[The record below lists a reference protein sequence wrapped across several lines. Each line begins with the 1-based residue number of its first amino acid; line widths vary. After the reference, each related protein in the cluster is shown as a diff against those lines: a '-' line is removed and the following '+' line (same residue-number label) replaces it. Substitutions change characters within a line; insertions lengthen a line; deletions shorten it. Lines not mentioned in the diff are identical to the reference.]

1 MPSVHGDLEGATGRK
16 VGRPLIHDAS
26 RQRHADWRNGASEMD
41 ERNSGAL
48 TRLIGGQI
56 IITDGQY
63 HACVTRCHEMSDERG
78 VKVQPSRMSEWSRFI
93 ITLPRFVVTLCTIV
107 AMTMRN
113 IDAFNSSSPC
123 RAPCPLG
130 ALLAKREGK
139 GGWWTILISS
149 RHNSPANP
157 LPPPPARFT

>member
-1 MPSVHGDLEGATGRK
+1 MPSVYGDLKGATGRK
-16 VGRPLIHDAS
+16 VGRPLIDDAS
-26 RQRHADWRNGASEMD
+26 RQRHAEWRNGASEMD

-78 VKVQPSRMSEWSRFI
+78 VKVEPTYGVSEWSRFI
-93 ITLPRFVVTLCTIV
+93 ITLLRFIVTFSTI

-113 IDAFNSSSPC
+113 I
-123 RAPCPLG
+123 G
-130 ALLAKREGK
+130 
-139 GGWWTILISS
+139 I
-149 RHNSPANP
+149 
-157 LPPPPARFT
+157 